1 MDNVLDFFGMGS
13 RSLRPESDKKN
24 EAETASTESQFEA
37 KNVLEFL
44 ENELDVPLLSI
55 PSQDYVSYV
64 FKQPTPHAPGGP
76 DIPPEMRMSETPK
89 IVHHL
94 STSYSTQ
101 SILPEGEVSPDASS
115 CSLTPIEERTESEES
130 QSIGGTTIQQL
141 KIENSVLS
149 ERIDALLLAKQELRG
164 QIDKLEQQ
172 LLSQERKHQQEMK
185 AFKETGEAR
194 AREAIAR
201 EQGIAQ
207 RLQQENEALL
217 LQQAYD
223 RHRCQAAERRAEAR
237 EAEIARTAADKVAT
251 ENAFA
256 QSSSSGSKTMQSH
269 SQKVNEDVRNS
280 GL

>member
-1 MDNVLDFFGMGS
+1 MENFLEFLGVSS
-13 RSLRPESDKKN
+13 RSAQPESEKKN
-24 EAETASTESQFEA
+24 EADTASTENQGEA
-37 KNVLEFL
+37 K
-44 ENELDVPLLSI
+44 NELDVPLLSI
-55 PSQDYVSYV
+55 PSQDYVAYV
-64 FKQPTPHAPGGP
+64 FKQPTPRAPGGP

-94 STSYSTQ
+94 STSYSIK
-101 SILPEGEVSPDASS
+101 SIPPEELSPDASS
-115 CSLTPIEERTESEES
+115 SSSPSVEVKTESEEA
-130 QSIGGTTIQQL
+130 QSITSTTVQQL
-141 KIENSVLS
+141 KIENALLS
-149 ERIDALLLAKQELRG
+149 ERIETLLLAKQELRG

-172 LLSQERKHQQEMK
+172 LLSAERKHQEEMR
-185 AFKETGEAR
+185 AFKADGEAR

-201 EQGIAQ
+201 EQGIAR
-207 RLQQENEALL
+207 RLQDENAALL

-223 RHRCQAAERRAEAR
+223 RNRYQAAERRAEAR